1 MAAPT
6 VSVDIKPSPELTEAL
21 DEVNANIERA
31 SKPFDF
37 DTVHPFVGQSAT
49 LIAEYYYALVEKK
62 VPAQLID
69 NLVYDFHRV
78 LWSMPLSAED

>member
-6 VSVDIKPSPELTEAL
+6 TTVEIKPSTELLAAL
-21 DEVNANIERA
+21 DETNSKLDQAA
-31 SKPFDF
+31 KPFDF
-37 DTVHPFVGQSAT
+37 DTVHPFVLQSAT
-49 LIAEYYYALVEKK
+49 LISEYYYALVEKK